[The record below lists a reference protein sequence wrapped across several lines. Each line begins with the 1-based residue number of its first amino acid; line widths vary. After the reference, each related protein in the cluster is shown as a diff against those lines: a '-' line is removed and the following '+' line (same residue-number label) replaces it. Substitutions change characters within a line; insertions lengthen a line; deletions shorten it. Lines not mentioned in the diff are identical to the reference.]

1 MIDGSRTEE
10 QAVIEIYGRPTA
22 WNVRK
27 VLFFMEDAGIPYR
40 RIDCGREFRPAN
52 TPDFLGIN
60 PNGLVPV
67 LRDESFTLWES
78 HAILRYLAAKYGPD
92 GYYPVDLQRRARVD
106 QWLDWKLGHV
116 SPALRVLF
124 MRHFLRIGEY
134 TDREATECEAEAN
147 RLFAILDDRLE
158 KTGAYVAG
166 AEITIA
172 DSALGMAVHRWLNLP
187 LRRPDL
193 PNVIRYYER
202 LKKLPS
208 FEKTVCIGIP

>member
-1 MIDGSRTEE
+1 M
-10 QAVIEIYGRPTA
+10 IEIYGRPTA

-27 VLFFMEDAGIPYR
+27 VLFFTEDAGIPYR
-40 RIDCGREFRPAN
+40 CIDYGREFRPTN
-52 TPDFLGIN
+52 TPEFLDLN

-67 LRDESFTLWES
+67 LRDGSFTLWES
-78 HAILRYLAAKYGPD
+78 HAVLRYLAAKYGPP
-92 GYYPVDLQRRARVD
+92 GYYPVDFQGRAIVD

-124 MRHFLRIGEY
+124 MRYFLRIGEF
-134 TDREATECEAEAN
+134 TDREAADREAEAN
-147 RLFAILDDRLE
+147 RLFTVLDGRLE
-158 KTGAYVAG
+158 KTSAYVAG
-166 AEITIA
+166 PEITIA

-193 PNVIRYYER
+193 PHVIRYYER
-202 LKKLPS
+202 LQKLPS